1 MFKNEFIVKKNYR
14 TQFLLT
20 KTHVL
25 RFHVRTNTYFVSFDV
40 WFLRIRAVVTE
51 FLPTRKELDRI
62 LQLNGLVS

>member
-1 MFKNEFIVKKNYR
+1 MFKNEFIVKKHYR
-14 TQFLLT
+14 TQYLLT

-25 RFHVRTNTYFVSFDV
+25 RFHVSYNVL
-40 WFLRIRAVVTE
+40 FLIIRAVVTE